1 MAVLERGKQVEPP
14 PERIAAAHFGGTL
27 RRGVARSPQRSPLTS
42 EHRLEDL
49 WVLSRGATRGNRIAV
64 GSSLR
69 ATESLPV
76 HPVLKLHLQPTQ
88 RLLHIQS
95 AGRLQYSSM
104 HQDLCE
110 KGEVS
115 VIISILS
122 SGDTFALSSL
132 SLASET

>member
-1 MAVLERGKQVEPP
+1 MEA
-14 PERIAAAHFGGTL
+14 IASLWAL
-27 RRGVARSPQRSPLTS
+27 SS
-42 EHRLEDL
+42 E
-49 WVLSRGATRGNRIAV
+49 ATRGNRITV

-76 HPVLKLHLQPTQ
+76 HPVLKLHLQPAQ

-95 AGRLQYSSM
+95 ADSSQYSSM

-110 KGEVS
+110 KDEVS
-115 VIISILS
+115 VIFSILS
-122 SGDTFALSSL
+122 SEDTFALSSL